1 MIKKITL
8 IVLFLSLTSCGYQSI
23 YSSNKQSDY
32 KNINQIKMEGNKSL
46 NRKILSLL
54 NLNEK
59 TDSIYDLKI
68 KSEKNNFVEAK
79 DKAGNPSVYNFQ
91 IKTEIYIL
99 KNKIIF
105 KKKQFEENFN
115 YSKTGNNF
123 DLLQYQNNIE
133 KNLIDKITDNI
144 IIFLNS

>member
-68 KSEKNNFVEAK
+68 KSDKNNFVEAK